1 MGLAERIDAHLAWP
15 SKPKGLFAAF
25 NNPDGPPWL
34 KQMVENFSLQKD
46 FTPEEARFVLK
57 GRLHHIFSSLQFN
70 ISRSAILDSY
80 MRHAGGSSTVWARHY
95 GLVQTSTNLAN
106 LLLAPVVGCLSD
118 TIGRKPL
125 MIFGRIGWTAWWLIV
140 ANVEAISARTGM
152 TVSRHDIAA
161 LDGILPKMAAIS
173 LRTGAQHPAHRRG
186 AVLGRLL
193 GGQLERVHRGA
204 GRPVRHAA
212 GADGEGGHHG
222 R

>member
-1 MGLAERIDAHLAWP
+1 MGEIWLERPGAVTEPQSIAWTGCNSGSTGSPTGLIRAKMGLAERIDAHLAWP

-95 GLVQTSTNLAN
+95 GWCRRRRTSPTS
-106 LLLAPVVGCLSD
+106 CS
-118 TIGRKPL
+118 R
-125 MIFGRIGWTAWWLIV
+125 RS
-140 ANVEAISARTGM
+140 SAACRTRSAA
-152 TVSRHDIAA
+152 SR
-161 LDGILPKMAAIS
+161 
-173 LRTGAQHPAHRRG
+173 
-186 AVLGRLL
+186 
-193 GGQLERVHRGA
+193 
-204 GRPVRHAA
+204 
-212 GADGEGGHHG
+212 
-222 R
+222 

>member
-34 KQMVENFSLQKD
+34 KQMVENFSLEKD

-95 GLVQTSTNLAN
+95 GLVQTATNLAN

-125 MIFGRIGWTAWWLIV
+125 MIFGRIGWSAWWLIV

-152 TVSRHDIAA
+152 TALNIRLIGEVLCWGVFSAGNWSAFTAAQADLFGTRPELMAKVGTTGGKHDPLASA
-161 LDGILPKMAAIS
+161 S
-173 LRTGAQHPAHRRG
+173 F
-186 AVLGRLL
+186 
-193 GGQLERVHRGA
+193 
-204 GRPVRHAA
+204 
-212 GADGEGGHHG
+212 
-222 R
+222 

>member
-34 KQMVENFSLQKD
+34 KQMVENFSLEKD

-95 GLVQTSTNLAN
+95 GLVQTAT
-106 LLLAPVVGCLSD
+106 
-118 TIGRKPL
+118 
-125 MIFGRIGWTAWWLIV
+125 
-140 ANVEAISARTGM
+140 ERT
-152 TVSRHDIAA
+152 
-161 LDGILPKMAAIS
+161 
-173 LRTGAQHPAHRRG
+173 
-186 AVLGRLL
+186 
-193 GGQLERVHRGA
+193 
-204 GRPVRHAA
+204 A
-212 GADGEGGHHG
+212 GARSQRTPIAPRSVLRAG
-222 R
+222 